1 MVTIP
6 KDVREFLPGKVGW
19 VGTSTPDG
27 IPNVTPKGTI
37 RLLDDQHVMFADLFS
52 LKTRQNL
59 EKNPKVAV
67 TVIDAT
73 SAKGYQLKGTAEL
86 ISAGP
91 LFEQFGEQL
100 KQAMPSLPPLKYVV
114 KIAVESVYD
123 QSVGLDAGK
132 QIA

>member
-6 KDVREFLPGKVGW
+6 KNVQEFLSGKMGW
-19 VGTSTPDG
+19 VGTSSPDG

-59 EKNPKVAV
+59 ERNPKVAV
-67 TVIDAT
+67 TVVDSA

-86 ISAGP
+86 ISSGP
-91 LFEQFGEQL
+91 LFEQFKEQL
-100 KQAMPSLPPLKYVV
+100 NQAMLALPPLKYVV
-114 KIAVESVYD
+114 KIAVESVFD
-123 QSVGLDAGK
+123 QSVGPDAGK

>member
-6 KDVREFLPGKVGW
+6 KNVQEFLSGKMGW
-19 VGTSTPDG
+19 VGTSSPDG

-67 TVIDAT
+67 TVIDPA

-86 ISAGP
+86 ISSGP
-91 LFEQFGEQL
+91 LFEQFKEQL
-100 KQAMPSLPPLKYVV
+100 NQAMLALPPLKYVV
-114 KIAVESVYD
+114 KISVESVFD
-123 QSVGLDAGK
+123 QSAGPDAGK